1 MLSILLAAKL
11 TQLMALVVQPPL
23 IFGTILLGINFNMKN
38 QRGFTFIELILYVAI
53 VTIILSAIVPFAWS
67 AIETGVKS
75 AVQQEVNANARYISE
90 RIKYEIRNSTDIN
103 LPVVGS
109 SGTTLS
115 IVASIPATNPTI
127 IDRDLPT
134 GNITIKQG
142 AGSTVN
148 LNSANTVISSLTFTS
163 YTSGD
168 NKTKHIRFNM
178 TVLASFAATRQEYQD
193 SVVIES
199 SAEVRSN

>member
-53 VTIILSAIVPFAWS
+53 VTIILSAIVQFAWS
-67 AIETGVKS
+67 AVQTGVKS

-103 LPVVGS
+103 SVAP
-109 SGTTLS
+109 TS
-115 IVASIPATNPTI
+115 ISLATSTPATNPTI
-127 IDRDLPT
+127 IDLSL
-134 GNITIKQG
+134 GNIRIKQG
-142 AGSTVN
+142 AGIAVN
-148 LNSANTVISSLTFTS
+148 LNSANTVINSLTFTN

-168 NKTKHIRFNM
+168 NKTEHIQFTINIA
-178 TVLASFAATRQEYQD
+178 ASFAAARQ
-193 SVVIES
+193 
-199 SAEVRSN
+199 

>member
-1 MLSILLAAKL
+1 MTMSKLLNCYIAKL
-11 TQLMALVVQPPL
+11 LHRKQNKTTEQ
-23 IFGTILLGINFNMKN
+23 FCGSG
-38 QRGFTFIELILYVAI
+38 GFTFIELILYVAI
-53 VTIILSAIVPFAWS
+53 VTIILSALVPFAWS

-115 IVASIPATNPTI
+115 IVTSIPATNPTI

-178 TVLASFAATRQEYQD
+178 TVLASFAAARQEYQD

>member
-75 AVQQEVNANARYISE
+75 AVQQEVNSQARYVSE
-90 RIKYEIRNSTDIN
+90 RIKYEIRNSSGITSIN
-103 LPVVGS
+103 SPPNSISLTNFSPD
-109 SGTTLS
+109 TT
-115 IVASIPATNPTI
+115 TI
-127 IDRDLPT
+127 IDLSSGKVRINKNGT
-134 GNITIKQG
+134 GAID
-142 AGSTVN
+142 
-148 LNSANTVISSLTFTS
+148 LNSANTVINSLTFTD
-163 YTSGD
+163 YTSG
-168 NKTKHIRFNM
+168 
-178 TVLASFAATRQEYQD
+178 
-193 SVVIES
+193 
-199 SAEVRSN
+199 